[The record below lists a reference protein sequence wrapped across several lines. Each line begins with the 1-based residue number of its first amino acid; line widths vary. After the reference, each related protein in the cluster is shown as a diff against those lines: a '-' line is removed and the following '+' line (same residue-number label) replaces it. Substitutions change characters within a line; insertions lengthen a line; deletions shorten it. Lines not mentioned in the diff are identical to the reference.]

1 MKIKTR
7 VLPADEAGVAEA
19 AQLLRQGQLVA
30 LPTETVY
37 GIAADARNGAA
48 VRDIFVAKGRP
59 QDNPLIVH
67 VTGPEMLP
75 GLVSEV
81 PERAQLL
88 MAAFC
93 PGPLTIIM
101 PRGPEVADECCA
113 GLDTV
118 GIRMPSHPVARAVI
132 QQSGCAF
139 AAPSANLSGKPSP
152 TNAQDV
158 FTDMDGRLPLI
169 LDGGECDV
177 GVESTVVSVVGDK
190 PTLFRP
196 GHITLE
202 DLERALGEEVE
213 VSKAIL
219 EKLPEG
225 AVVRSPGMKYKH
237 YAPKADV
244 TILKGSFDAYKEY
257 MKIIIPTGKQTRKLK
272 GKLNENP
279 YHKDHFT
286 FDYENKEYIY
296 PLNVK
301 LPLQRSQ
308 RQEPTK
314 KGRPGKIIHQY
325 YSSECNEC
333 EHKTECTKSTTR
345 VISDYQT

>member
-1 MKIKTR
+1 MIRMEMKTEI
-7 VLPADEAGVAEA
+7 LPASDEKSIEKA
-19 AQLLRQGQLVA
+19 AALLQNGELVA

-37 GIAADARNGAA
+37 GIAANARNGEA
-48 VRDIFVAKGRP
+48 VKKIFVAKGRP

-101 PRGPEVADECCA
+101 PRGPEVAAECCA

-132 QQSGCAF
+132 EKSGCAF

-177 GVESTVVSVVGDK
+177 GVESTVVSVVGEK

-244 TILKGSFDAYKEY
+244 TILKGSFDAYRDYIAAHAGDGVWALCFDGEEAQLPVPAISYGKEGDG
-257 MKIIIPTGKQTRKLK
+257 ISEAHNLFTVLRELDRKGAK
-272 GKLNENP
+272 TV
-279 YHKDHFT
+279 YARC
-286 FDYENKEYIY
+286 
-296 PLNVK
+296 PLSDGVSMAVYNR
-301 LPLQRSQ
+301 LIRAAAF
-308 RQEPTK
+308 
-314 KGRPGKIIHQY
+314 
-325 YSSECNEC
+325 
-333 EHKTECTKSTTR
+333 R
-345 VISDYQT
+345 VVEV